1 MTVRDLDAVAANEAS
16 ATPFPWSRGQF
27 ADCLA
32 AAYECCV
39 AQRAGAAVGHG
50 VLATDAGEAQLLNVC
65 IVPAA
70 QRRGLG
76 RALARHLL
84 ARAAAAGAEAVFL
97 EVRPSNK
104 PARALYASLGFCRIG
119 RRPGYY
125 PAAQGR
131 EDALLLTLTPCGPPA
146 EQMPFRRLDSQAGTV
161 RQPR

>member
-1 MTVRDLDAVAANEAS
+1 MTVRDLGTVAANEAS

-50 VLATDAGEAQLLNVC
+50 VLATCAGEAQLLNVC

-84 ARAAAAGAEAVFL
+84 ARAAASGAEAVFL

-104 PARALYASLGFCRIG
+104 PARALYASLGFRRIG

-125 PAAQGR
+125 PAGQGR
-131 EDALLLTLTPCGPPA
+131 EDALLLTCALAGPPA
-146 EQMPFRRLDSQAGTV
+146 P
-161 RQPR
+161 